1 MGIYR
6 LQISGGD
13 IKRLMRE
20 HCKCM
25 TIMTILD
32 KIIERKKIEVTEAKK
47 RVSLEELE
55 QYPLFNRTCYSLKDA
70 VLHPK
75 RTGIIAEFK
84 RASPSKGLINGTSSV
99 AEVVRGY
106 QNAGASA
113 ISVLTDPDFFN
124 GSLADLSAA
133 REVLTIPLLR
143 KEFIVDTYQI
153 AEAKAYGADIILL
166 IAACLD
172 STEIETY
179 ADYAKSLGLSVL
191 LEVHNE
197 EELQRNIFD
206 SVDAIGV
213 NNRNLKDFVVDLNH
227 SYDLVN
233 IIPDRFIKVSE
244 SGISDPKTISELKD
258 AGFQGFLV
266 GENFMKT
273 ADPAEAIKEFVGK
286 LL

>member
-1 MGIYR
+1 
-6 LQISGGD
+6 
-13 IKRLMRE
+13 
-20 HCKCM
+20 
-25 TIMTILD
+25 MTILD
-32 KIIERKKIEVTEAKK
+32 KIIERKKIEVAEAKK
-47 RVSLEELE
+47 QVSLEELE
-55 QYPLFNRTCYSLKDA
+55 QYPFFSRTCYSLKDY
-70 VLHPK
+70 VLHPE

-99 AEVVRGY
+99 AEVVQGY
-106 QNAGASA
+106 QKAGASA
-113 ISVLTDPDFFN
+113 VSVLTDPDFFK
-124 GSLADLSAA
+124 GSLADLSSA

-153 AEAKAYGADIILL
+153 AEAKAHGADIILL
-166 IAACLD
+166 IAACLNSD
-172 STEIETY
+172 EIKAY

-244 SGISDPKTISELKD
+244 SGISDPKTINELKD